1 MLIIN
6 GINIVELFIDSL
18 VCLSISFNTLSAHSH
33 HLSNSKKKIGR
44 AGKIGKK
51 KYTLLLAF
59 FPQGFWRR

>member
-18 VCLSISFNTLSAHSH
+18 VCLSISFNTLSAHS
-33 HLSNSKKKIGR
+33 SNSKKKIGR